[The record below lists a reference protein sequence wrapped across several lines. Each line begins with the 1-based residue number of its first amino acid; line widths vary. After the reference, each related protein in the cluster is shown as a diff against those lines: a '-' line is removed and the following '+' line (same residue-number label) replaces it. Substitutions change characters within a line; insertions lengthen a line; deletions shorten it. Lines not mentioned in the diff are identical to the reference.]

1 MTFQPGNT
9 QVDRIPDSAYDEISH
24 NKEDGMTSRPFK
36 TIYSLGLVAFFLA
49 ASPLLAQK
57 EFRGRLL
64 TGGGP
69 NMPSAINIRV
79 IINGFTSSE
88 EVNKFQ
94 EMLARNDVE
103 GFYSDLRHQFKG
115 ELRFIGGQGMQIKFN
130 AAVEEQTEKGTKIF
144 LFTES
149 RGLFTGGSRRVS
161 GTALFLVLELDLDK
175 NNEGEGRVYEDGRI
189 LFTPQGGIKM
199 DSYLTTPKEIINV
212 KPAK

>member
-1 MTFQPGNT
+1 
-9 QVDRIPDSAYDEISH
+9 
-24 NKEDGMTSRPFK
+24 MTSRPFK